1 MTARPVSN
9 RWNLVKLILI
19 DEGLNAL
26 WLAATLG
33 RNWILPWTEIGSTL
47 HYSGRSAEAVAH
59 LRKVDPARGPL
70 DSHYYKTLGGA
81 HWRLDEL
88 HEALAAFEASLQL
101 DPEET
106 STLLAAS
113 EIALLMG
120 DRKKHRRYLRKAKHF
135 GADEGTLE
143 FQKLL
148 REFGKRYQDGR

>member
-1 MTARPVSN
+1 M
-9 RWNLVKLILI
+9 
-19 DEGLNAL
+19 
-26 WLAATLG
+26 
-33 RNWILPWTEIGSTL
+33 
-47 HYSGRSAEAVAH
+47 
-59 LRKVDPARGPL
+59 
-70 DSHYYKTLGGA
+70 DSYYYKTLGGA

-88 HEALAAFEASLQL
+88 HEALAAYEASLQL

-106 STLLAAS
+106 STLMAAS